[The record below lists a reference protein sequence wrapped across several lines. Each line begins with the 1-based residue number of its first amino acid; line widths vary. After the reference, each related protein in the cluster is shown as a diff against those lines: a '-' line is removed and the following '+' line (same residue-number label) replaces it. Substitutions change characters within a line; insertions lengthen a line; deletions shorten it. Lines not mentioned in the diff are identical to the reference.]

1 MEKLSAE
8 IKNSTED
15 IKIEVEEKD
24 KDILRLFE
32 SINEDL
38 KKFIFEVKNSIG
50 VELAEI
56 EYEEVIQNKDV
67 VKDFVFN
74 VIIQNLDFYFKN
86 KNIA

>member
-1 MEKLSAE
+1 MSAQ

-15 IKIEVEEKD
+15 IKIEVEEKN

-32 SINEDL
+32 NINEDL
-38 KKFIFEVKNSIG
+38 KKFVFEIKNSIG